1 MKIYIIFHGVGD
13 IPIIAIVC
21 AAAYQEPDIIAA
33 PCEDANNPPAIGPV
47 ADNPTKPKIKGEPSE
62 TPNTMIG
69 AEIIADKNPILIII
83 YIILYFIYIVF
94 YFNIINNVDK
104 NDDFN
109 KNG

>member
-33 PCEDANNPPAIGPV
+33 PCEDANSPPAIGPV

-69 AEIIADKNPILIII
+69 AEIIADKNPILII
-83 YIILYFIYIVF
+83 YIIFYLYCFVF
-94 YFNIINNVDK
+94 
-104 NDDFN
+104 
-109 KNG
+109 